1 MFKHR
6 SDGIFEKT
14 ADPILGM
21 TSHLM
26 PRRYDAMVNFK
37 LEVRCEAMDEY
48 IKKTYEEKG
57 IHFSYMEIL
66 IAAIV
71 RMYAERPFLNRFV
84 MNGRVFRRKDIY
96 ISFAV
101 KKQLTEDA
109 PETTVKVKF
118 TGEENI
124 FEIKKIIDDIILQNK
139 GDAANNDTDDTAK
152 ILTHIPNWLT
162 KAVVGFLMWLD
173 KHNSMPKKII
183 EVSPF
188 HTSCFLTNMKS
199 ISTDY
204 VYHHLYD
211 FGTTGLFVGLG
222 KEHME
227 PVVNPETKQIEPG
240 KIIKIGLVIDERIC
254 DGFYYA
260 RAIKVAKKY
269 LLNPELLEQNY
280 KIPFKD
286 KVLSGKELRQ
296 RKKEKKRLL
305 KVQKRIAKQKNK

>member
-6 SDGIFEKT
+6 SDGIFEKS

-21 TSHLM
+21 TAHIM
-26 PRRYDAMVNFK
+26 PHRYDAMVNFL
-37 LEVRCEAMDEY
+37 LETRCEEMDKY
-48 IKKTYEEKG
+48 IAETFENKG

-71 RMYAERPFLNRFV
+71 RMYAQRPFLNRFV
-84 MNGRVFRRKDIY
+84 MNGRVYRHDGIY

-109 PETTVKVKF
+109 PETTVKLKF
-118 TGEENI
+118 TGEENL
-124 FEIKKIIDDIILQNK
+124 FEIKQMVDDCILKNK
-139 GDAANNDTDDTAK
+139 GNSAENDTDNTAK
-152 ILTHIPNWLT
+152 ILSKIPNWLL
-162 KAVVGFLMWLD
+162 KFAVNVLKWMD
-173 KHNSMPKKII
+173 RHNMLPKKII

-204 VYHHLYD
+204 VHHHLYD

-222 KEHME
+222 KEKLE
-227 PVVNPETKQIEPG
+227 PVVNQDTKELEVG
-240 KIIKIGLVIDERIC
+240 KILRMGVVIDERIC

-260 RAIKVAKKY
+260 KSIKLVRRF
-269 LLNPELLEQNY
+269 LLNPKLLEENY
-280 KIPFKD
+280 KIPYKD
-286 KVLSGKELRQ
+286 RLYSNRELRA
-296 RKKEKKRLL
+296 RNREKKRLL
-305 KVQKRIAKQKNK
+305 KLHRKGLKVNS